1 MLKGHSTIMNSTF
14 ALKSFK
20 LLLSLIILCL
30 FMGTQLTAKR
40 IERTLSVDLI
50 EERING
56 KLFSSHIE
64 VTNGSLKESWSIDGK
79 PVDHDDYTEARK
91 EETLKE
97 FDLEEHSQYKKRLEI
112 YEFKQEQRIAATKKL
127 IKSLIIDIEKILT
140 QFKDYNVASYMRYSA
155 DTVPS
160 EIEFLAL
167 SSQKLDQARHL
178 ATTENN
184 EFSCDEGDKMIA
196 TLEDYPAK
204 LQKLFQQTVKY
215 AIDQCTDSRQLKK
228 LLDIVM

>member
-1 MLKGHSTIMNSTF
+1 MNLIF
-14 ALKSFK
+14 ALKSFVGQKRK
-20 LLLSLIILCL
+20 LLFPLTVVCLCINAP
-30 FMGTQLTAKR
+30 LTAKR
-40 IERTLSVDLI
+40 IERMISVDVI

-56 KLFSSHIE
+56 KIFSSRIE
-64 VTNGSLKESWSIDGK
+64 INNGSLKETWSIDGN
-79 PVDHDDYTEARK
+79 PVDHDDYTKTRK
-91 EETLKE
+91 EETIKE
-97 FDLEEHSQYKKRLEI
+97 FDLEEHSNYKKRLEI

-127 IKSLIIDIEKILT
+127 IKSLIIDIEKVIT
-140 QFKDYNVASYMRYSA
+140 QFKDHNITSYIRYSA
-155 DTVPS
+155 DTIPS

-167 SSQKLDQARHL
+167 SMQKLDQARHL
-178 ATTENN
+178 ATTDNK